1 MKQILIILITFFF
14 TTNILLADDKCKNIG
29 ILQVKKMKECNEQ
42 RKLNKKDSSATKE
55 NKALNSLKTGSDK
68 IKDASKKALGKLNTD
83 SKLTDFIKKKMSK

>member
-1 MKQILIILITFFF
+1 MLSEKYLYVFIIFFSY
-14 TTNILLADDKCKNIG
+14 
-29 ILQVKKMKECNEQ
+29 E
-42 RKLNKKDSSATKE
+42 E